1 MRRIYY
7 DNRLAKCLLWSGYST
22 AMLFGYICTKYSEPL
37 SYRIKRHESIHAE
50 QYGEVTMLSF
60 LVALLGTAL
69 PLTGYYLWI
78 KRLARR

>member
-37 SYRIKRHESIHAE
+37 SFRIKRHESIMPSSTE
-50 QYGEVTMLSF
+50 
-60 LVALLGTAL
+60 
-69 PLTGYYLWI
+69 
-78 KRLARR
+78 R